1 MSIASL
7 TPMQRTTYWRLAGIG
22 FCLLEFAF
30 GKFAGIDPLTT
41 LIPATFA
48 LFSVDQIFY
57 RGAAFESV
65 YQKAFPEYKKKII
78 YHEAGHFL
86 LAYLL
91 GIPVRGCVTNAW
103 DARKYPDIKGQA
115 GTIFYDP
122 KLADELLNQKI
133 TRSSLD
139 RMSVV
144 IMGGIAAE
152 AIRFGKAEGG
162 AVDEQ
167 SLVGFLTSIQPP
179 WNILRIQGQA
189 RWAAMQAILLIREHE
204 KSYDAL
210 CLALEEG
217 KSVGDAILAIEENL
231 PTVLPSSQRI
241 NDRKM
246 RKKTMESD
254 LLMRYIQKITWKV
267 GGIESVNY
275 DGNVIVGDN
284 PHEGPSDKKGNDIE
298 KDIDTMVDC
307 LKDIADRVDMI
318 KANDG
323 TVLPPLEDIDTQIKK
338 KQALKKNTSQAAIVG
353 TYLNVL
359 RVSNVFKNEGSVY
372 TRFRSPLLIILCSVK
387 CKHY

>member
-307 LKDIADRVDMI
+307 LKDIADRVDTI

-338 KQALKKNTSQAAIVG
+338 KQALKKNTSQAAVVG

>member
-275 DGNVIVGDN
+275 DGNVIIGDN

-338 KQALKKNTSQAAIVG
+338 KQALKKNTSQAAVVG
-353 TYLNVL
+353 THLNVL
-359 RVSNVFKNEGSVY
+359 CISNVFKNEGSVF
-372 TRFRSPLLIILCSVK
+372 TRFRPPLLTILCSVK
-387 CKHY
+387 CKHF

>member
-1 MSIASL
+1 MQSNINMMIMFTGMSIAAL
-7 TPMQRTTYWRLAGIG
+7 TPMQRTTYWRLAGVG
-22 FCLLEFAF
+22 FCLLEYAL
-30 GKFAGIDPLTT
+30 GKSLGIDPLIT

-48 LFSVDQIFY
+48 IFSVDQIFY
-57 RGAAFESV
+57 RGAAFETV
-65 YQKAFPEYKKKII
+65 YQKLFPEYKKKII

-103 DARKYPDIKGQA
+103 EARKYPDIKGQA

-144 IMGGIAAE
+144 IMAGIAAE

-167 SLVGFLTSIQPP
+167 ALVGFLTSIQPP

-204 KSYDAL
+204 KAYDAL
-210 CLALEEG
+210 CVALEEG

-231 PTVLPSSQRI
+231 PTVLPSLQRI
-241 NDRKM
+241 DDRKN

-254 LLMRYIQKITWKV
+254 LLMRYIQKVTWKV
-267 GGIESVNY
+267 GGIEAAEY
-275 DGNVIVGDN
+275 EGNVILGEN
-284 PHEGPSDKKGNDIE
+284 PHEKSPGSLGKTSETAAVDEYIETLAECLGDITERMDVIKSKG
-298 KDIDTMVDC
+298 T
-307 LKDIADRVDMI
+307 
-318 KANDG
+318 DG
-323 TVLPPLEDIDTQIKK
+323 LALPPLDTLQTQIKK
-338 KQALKKNTSQAAIVG
+338 KQELRKENKQSAIVG
-353 TYLNVL
+353 TY
-359 RVSNVFKNEGSVY
+359 G
-372 TRFRSPLLIILCSVK
+372 
-387 CKHY
+387 

>member
-338 KQALKKNTSQAAIVG
+338 KQALKKNTSQAAVVG

>member
-1 MSIASL
+1 MTHAGMSITSL

-179 WNILRIQGQA
+179 WNNLRIQGQA

-231 PTVLPSSQRI
+231 PSVLPSSQRI
-241 NDRKM
+241 NDRKI

-275 DGNVIVGDN
+275 EGNVIIGDN
-284 PHEGPSDKKGNDIE
+284 PHEGPSEKKGDGDIE

-307 LKDIADRVDMI
+307 LKDIAERVDKI

-323 TVLPPLEDIDTQIKK
+323 TVLPPLEDIETQIKK
-338 KQALKKNTSQAAIVG
+338 KQALKKDTAQAAVVG
-353 TYLNVL
+353 TYLHA
-359 RVSNVFKNEGSVY
+359 
-372 TRFRSPLLIILCSVK
+372 LLLLCSQELKQSV
-387 CKHY
+387 CTLS

>member
-204 KSYDAL
+204 KSYAAL

-231 PTVLPSSQRI
+231 PTVLPSAQRI
-241 NDRKM
+241 NERKI

-284 PHEGPSDKKGNDIE
+284 PHDGPSDTNGNDIE

-323 TVLPPLEDIDTQIKK
+323 TVLPPLEDIETQIKK
-338 KQALKKNTSQAAIVG
+338 KQALKKDTSQAAIVG
-353 TYLNVL
+353 TYLTVL
-359 RVSNVFKNEGSVY
+359 RVSNAAENEGNVY
-372 TRFRSPLLIILCSVK
+372 SHCHYALLILCGVK
-387 CKHY
+387 CIRC